1 MSRSFKQRFRRD
13 VSYLLASISVD
24 PERGHIL
31 VSQPLH
37 DAIREIEAEVN
48 SPRTNWHLVAA
59 LTGAKSY
66 IVTVP
71 HGRSCDDP
79 FWAEERA
86 DDEPSIYGIL
96 DGLHF
101 RAAMRA
107 NVLPSGMSVFGGTA
121 EGIDVRH
128 GEVDT
133 QAAPASPTLRLVAE
147 ERARIEAAVTDDRR

>member
-13 VSYLLASISVD
+13 VSDLLASISVD
-24 PERGHIL
+24 PEPRRTL
-31 VSQPLH
+31 VSWPLF
-37 DAIREIEAEVN
+37 DALVEIEAEVN

-71 HGRSCDDP
+71 YGRSCDDP

-101 RAAMRA
+101 RAAMRVG
-107 NVLPSGMSVFGGTA
+107 VLASGLSVFGGTA
-121 EGIDVRH
+121 DGVEIRH

-133 QAAPASPTLRLVAE
+133 QASPGSPTLRLIAA
-147 ERARIEAAVTDDRR
+147 ERARIEADPADDGG